1 MADVYGDTA
10 GFPDAR
16 EPRAPIDD
24 GRLAGVFCQLYRQK
38 FTGLAR
44 VESPGRA
51 ALIGF
56 RAGRPVS
63 IEDSTPGTALG
74 DQLVERGAITRT
86 QYAAIIARVTEGL
99 VENEDL
105 AFCEHAVALGFLS
118 QQETDEELSART
130 RTRLLQAL
138 SWRDCELTFDD
149 SEDALSGQGE
159 YPQEPGAIVYMGV
172 RTFYD
177 DALLRGYVP
186 DPARHYLRLIA
197 RTASVAEFFALDED
211 ELKLLRA
218 LDPQSPIATLVGAS
232 IVDPGHAIA
241 LLALLAIAQ
250 LCEFS
255 STPFAPAEADRSGT
269 RPAPGA
275 RVERGISY
283 NAMPAVHAG
292 RPASQTTMQA
302 VRGAR
307 APSQAVLH
315 AATSEERPY
324 ERIAAPAISGAR
336 SMSQSKLPTVTTSPE
351 APLAAAEG
359 ATANPAV
366 RHEQRGP
373 ATSGVV
379 DATQEALREAAARAS
394 RRRPLT
400 PTAHRAVREPEV
412 TRVATAPAKS
422 QAAPV
427 PPDPAVRA
435 EYAKAHLN
443 ELRQRH
449 RQAQQPAP
457 GATKREPQRTLRQ
470 AQEQLRDQHYAR
482 AEEIL
487 RELVEQDPASDV
499 LRAYYLW
506 SKFRALP
513 ESGEGQS
520 SELIDLAKKLMQT
533 PEHVG
538 FACYALGHLYL
549 AAKKDDL
556 AEKYFRRAHTAEKGN
571 KDAERHLLILERRK
585 QIAAEAES
593 AGNRKIFGISIAGKP
608 KP

>member
-1 MADVYGDTA
+1 MADVYGDAA

-16 EPRAPIDD
+16 EPQAPIDD

-74 DQLVERGAITRT
+74 DQLVERGAITRG

-118 QQETDEELSART
+118 QQDADEELSERT

-138 SWRDCELTFDD
+138 SWRDCEITFDD
-149 SEDALSGQGE
+149 SEDALSGHGE
-159 YPQEPGAIVYMGV
+159 YPQEPGALVYMGV

-186 DPARHYLRLIA
+186 DPTRHYPRLMA
-197 RTASVAEFFALDED
+197 RTASISEFFALDED

-269 RPAPGA
+269 RPAPAA
-275 RVERGISY
+275 RLERGSSY
-283 NAMPAVHAG
+283 RATPAVQAA
-292 RPASQTTMQA
+292 RPASQATMQA

-324 ERIAAPAISGAR
+324 ERIAAPAVPGA
-336 SMSQSKLPTVTTSPE
+336 SAMSQTKLP
-351 APLAAAEG
+351 A
-359 ATANPAV
+359 ATALDAPIAE
-366 RHEQRGP
+366 R
-373 ATSGVV
+373 AASSGVV
-379 DATQEALREAAARAS
+379 DATQEALKEAAARAS

-400 PTAHRAVREPEV
+400 PSAQRVMREPEV
-412 TRVATAPAKS
+412 VRVGAAQAKPQAPA
-422 QAAPV
+422 AR
-427 PPDPAVRA
+427 PPDPAVRG

-449 RQAQQPAP
+449 RQAQQPAA
-457 GATKREPQRTLRQ
+457 GATKREPLRTLRQ
-470 AQEQLRDQHYAR
+470 AQEQLRDHHYAR
-482 AEEIL
+482 AEEIM
-487 RELVEQDPASDV
+487 RELVEQDPASE
-499 LRAYYLW
+499 LFRTYYLW

-513 ESGEGQS
+513 DSGEAQS
-520 SELIDLAKKLMQT
+520 GDLLELAKKLMQT

-538 FACYALGHLYL
+538 FACYVLGHLYL

-556 AEKYFRRAHTAEKGN
+556 AEKYFRRAHAAEKGN

-585 QIAAEAES
+585 QLAAEAES